1 MIEAVVLA
9 IRCMVVVAEGHAW
22 PDCFM
27 FCGRHAEQLKM
38 QFGGL
43 ISTSNTLVSDTVHVQ
58 SDLPL
63 LWTTEF
69 DDRP

>member
-1 MIEAVVLA
+1 MLAVA
-9 IRCMVVVAEGHAW
+9 YGHAW
-22 PDCFM
+22 ADCLH

>member
-1 MIEAVVLA
+1 
-9 IRCMVVVAEGHAW
+9 
-22 PDCFM
+22 M
-27 FCGRHAEQLKM
+27 FCGRHAEHLKM